1 MATPQLTPQGIA
13 LTVLLFFVLVTIHE
27 WGHYYFAKRAGI
39 LVREFAIGFGP
50 KLFSFRRG
58 ETKYTLRLLPFGG
71 YVRMAGEDPETIQI
85 QPGQTIALDV
95 KDDVARRIYL
105 DRIEERLDAVRGEVK
120 SIDLERKLNVTLDVD
135 GETERYKVDPTAM
148 VVARNQE
155 MQIAPWDR
163 QFGGKPVGKRAMAIF
178 AGPLMNILLAA
189 GLFVTFAFINGVPIG
204 VSVNSVTEG
213 EPAEAAGLAPGDVI
227 ESING
232 VAIGPDTSKIRELV
246 TASAGKPME
255 WVVLRDGEPVSV
267 RMTPIEAVDD
277 EGNAQIRVGVAMT
290 PIVRAPTVS
299 EGVTNGFETMWTA
312 TVTIFQGFKQLI
324 LGQFTLD
331 DLGGPIRMAE
341 MTLQLANAGI
351 LYYTWWAAMLSL
363 YLAIFNLLPIPAL
376 DGSRLIFLGLEA
388 VRGRPVDPNRESL
401 VHFIG
406 FAMLMLLMVAV
417 TYNDILRLFRG

>member
-1 MATPQLTPQGIA
+1 LATPQLTPQGIA